1 MIGPLSHGFTPELV
15 RVLAIG
21 IFLLTYLGVAMG
33 RLPLFRLDRTGVAFV
48 GGVLMVACGAL
59 TIRQAIG
66 GIDFNTIALLLG
78 MMILAA
84 ALRRAG
90 FFYLVTNFALKR
102 AAHPL
107 ALLASVVVVSGVL
120 SAVLV
125 NDTICVVLT
134 PLVLDIVIAA
144 GAAPMP
150 YLIALAASSNIGS
163 VATITGNPQ
172 NIIIGSFS
180 GISYAR
186 FSSAL
191 VPVALAGLVLVVAVV
206 ALVWRGRLRDGAAQ
220 GQELA
225 EMPVHPRL
233 IVKALV
239 LLGFFVA
246 ACLAGMVPAEAA
258 LIAAA
263 LLLLTPGL
271 KSETLLAGVDWS
283 LLLMFAGLFVVVAG
297 LQREVITPALVQRIA
312 ALHPGRPAVLVP
324 VTAVLSNIVSNVPAV
339 LVLKPFIAAL
349 ADPKRAWLMVAMAAT
364 FAGNFTLLGSVA
376 NLIVAER
383 ARARGIPLTFS
394 DFLCAGIPITL
405 ISLVF
410 GTLWL
415 IYAG

>member
-1 MIGPLSHGFTPELV
+1 MTGLLSHGFTPELI

-33 RLPLFRLDRTGVAFV
+33 RLPFFRLDGTGVAFV
-48 GGVLMVACGAL
+48 GGVLMVASGAL

-66 GIDFNTIALLLG
+66 GINFDTIALLLG

-90 FFYLVTNFALKR
+90 FFYLVTSFALKR

-107 ALLASVVVVSGVL
+107 ALLAAVVAVSGVL

-144 GAAPMP
+144 GAAPLP
-150 YLIALAASSNIGS
+150 YLIALAAASNIGS

-172 NIIIGSFS
+172 NIIIGSIS

-186 FSSAL
+186 FSGAL

-206 ALVWRGRLRDGAAQ
+206 GFIWRGGLRDG
-220 GQELA
+220 GVRGA
-225 EMPVHPRL
+225 EMQKMPVHPAL
-233 IVKALV
+233 IVKALA
-239 LLGFFVA
+239 LLGFFVV
-246 ACLAGMVPAEAA
+246 ACLVGMVPAEAA

-263 LLLLTPGL
+263 LILLPPGL
-271 KSETLLAGVDWS
+271 KSETVLAEVDWS

-297 LQREVITPALVQRIA
+297 LQREVITPALVHRIA

-339 LVLKPFIAAL
+339 LVLKPFVAAL

-383 ARARGIPLTFS
+383 ARARGVTLAFG
-394 DFLCAGIPITL
+394 DFLRAGIPITL

-410 GTLWL
+410 ATLWL
-415 IYAG
+415 VWWF